1 MKSSPALFRR
11 LAASWS
17 AATRLAALL
26 PALLASAV
34 LAPAAALA
42 ANVIHTEPSAFS
54 PVVVYEND
62 NQRCM
67 TFGSVQALGR
77 QSCIDLAAPQRMVF
91 TYTPMMMS
99 ALFVQPAPRN
109 ILIVGLGGGTLPKA
123 LAEVLPEAN
132 IDTVE
137 IDPAVVNVA
146 KQYFGFR
153 TGPRQHIIT
162 ADGRAYIEAA
172 LREGKRYDIVMLDA
186 FDIDYIPKHL
196 MTREFVQTARQLLP
210 PGGVLAANTF
220 TSSDRYDSESVTYA
234 DVFGTFFNLRA
245 NNRVILAV
253 NGPLPDDAQL
263 NANAQAWAPKLG
275 VYGIDVAAQLA
286 RFSRQS
292 DWSTTAQV
300 LKD

>member
-1 MKSSPALFRR
+1 MKPSPALFSRHAASRSAASR
-11 LAASWS
+11 LAA
-17 AATRLAALL
+17 RL

-34 LAPAAALA
+34 LAPAALA
-42 ANVIHTEPSAFS
+42 ANIIHTEASAFS

-146 KQYFGFR
+146 TQYFGFR
-153 TGPRQHIIT
+153 TGSRQHIIT
-162 ADGRAYIEAA
+162 ADGRAYIESA

-196 MTREFVQTARQLLP
+196 MTREFIQTARKLLP

-263 NANAQAWAPKLG
+263 AANARAWGPKLSP
-275 VYGIDVAAQLA
+275 YGIDVAAQLA

-292 DWSTTAQV
+292 DWSTSAQV